1 MAFSLCYGQWLHNKR
16 RNNFRESHDLF
27 MKLHPLKKSPF
38 SRKLFCQLV
47 LRKFQCWNKKHWTG
61 KQACIDILDI
71 LSCIRIKH
79 LRGLWNLVLLFL
91 LKNNGDKFTKFIWS
105 SRKTLQYLLLVNRMY
120 SWHISCLADEIKLM
134 FITHT
139 NKTFMTAGVDQRH

>member
-1 MAFSLCYGQWLHNKR
+1 MDSGYTTKEEITFEKVTTFLWNFIHLKSRLFLKNYCVSWFCGNFSVEIKN
-16 RNNFRESHDLF
+16 
-27 MKLHPLKKSPF
+27 
-38 SRKLFCQLV
+38 
-47 LRKFQCWNKKHWTG
+47 WTG

-71 LSCIRIKH
+71 LSCIRIKP

-134 FITHT
+134 FIPHT

>member
-1 MAFSLCYGQWLHNKR
+1 MDSGYTTKEEITFEKVTTFLW
-16 RNNFRESHDLF
+16 NFIHS
-27 MKLHPLKKSPF
+27 KSRFF

-71 LSCIRIKH
+71 HSCIRIKH